1 MIRTSR
7 DRNLFVISWT
17 MLSVAMS
24 YGISFPLL
32 GIPRDANIVAAAI
45 LCPLII
51 APIVAI
57 WTGNMMLRLHETSL
71 QLRAAAERDHL
82 TGIYN
87 RQFLV
92 GQLGSISGAQK
103 AVVLMADIDHF
114 KRINDTYGHIA
125 GDRVI
130 TYVAQNLTEN
140 CRDGDAVARFG
151 GEEFAVVMIGAS
163 LEHGLSSAERM
174 RQAVA
179 DADLVIDGRHVPVT
193 ISVGVA
199 VRHDSQDAN
208 DVLHAADTA
217 LYEAKENGRNRVQ
230 LAA

>member
-1 MIRTSR
+1 MIRTSK
-7 DRNLFVISWT
+7 DRTLFVLCWT
-17 MLSVAMS
+17 TLSVVMS
-24 YGISFPLL
+24 YGLCFPIL
-32 GIPRDANIVAAAI
+32 GIPHDASVVVASI

-57 WTGNMMLRLHETSL
+57 WTGGMMLRLHETSV
-71 QLRAAAERDHL
+71 QLREAAERDHL
-82 TGIYN
+82 TGVYN

-92 GQLGSISGAQK
+92 NQLGSISDADR
-103 AVVLMADIDHF
+103 AVMLMADIDHF

-130 TYVAQNLTEN
+130 TYVARCLAEN
-140 CRDGDAVARFG
+140 CRDGDVVSRFG

-163 LEHGLSSAERM
+163 LEQGLHAAERM
-174 RQAVA
+174 RAAVA
-179 DADLVIDGRHVPVT
+179 NANLVIDGEHVPVT

-199 VRHDSQDAN
+199 ARQRTQEAN
-208 DVLHAADTA
+208 GVLRAADKA
-217 LYEAKENGRNRVQ
+217 LYEAKENGRDRVQ